1 VQEKMNLLR
10 DLQEIDQEISTIETT
25 RSGYEQE
32 LSVFAEQTA
41 EVQAMLDQLNTEV
54 DQLRLDEAQIEQEL
68 QKQRDNVT
76 RVEARLPAIQT
87 QKEYVAVLKEI
98 DVAKKANKDLEEQL
112 QNKRKEIDVLA
123 EDQQE
128 KQASLDAISDNV
140 GARGSELDKLLS
152 ESGKQL
158 EQHIR
163 NREKVAADVPK
174 SLLRKYQGLFKRRNG
189 MALAVARNG
198 ACLGCN
204 MQLPPQLFNQLL
216 QGADLQTCPHCN
228 RILYVGRGVVFRL
241 EKDR

>member
-1 VQEKMNLLR
+1 MNLLR

-128 KQASLDAISDNV
+128 KQASLDAISDNA

-228 RILYVGRGVVFRL
+228 RILYV
-241 EKDR
+241 EAEA

>member
-1 VQEKMNLLR
+1 MQEKMNLLR

-128 KQASLDAISDNV
+128 KQASLDAISDNA

-228 RILYVGRGVVFRL
+228 RILYV
-241 EKDR
+241 EAEA

>member
-1 VQEKMNLLR
+1 MQEKMNLLR

-128 KQASLDAISDNV
+128 KQASLDAVNDNA

-228 RILYVGRGVVFRL
+228 RILYV
-241 EKDR
+241 EAEA

>member
-1 VQEKMNLLR
+1 MQEKMNLLR

-25 RSGYEQE
+25 RSGYQQE
-32 LSVFAEQTA
+32 LSVFAEQAA
-41 EVQAMLDQLNTEV
+41 EVQAMLDQLNTEIE
-54 DQLRLDEAQIEQEL
+54 QLQEDEAQIEQEL
-68 QKQRDNVT
+68 LKQRDNVT

-98 DVAKKANKDLEEQL
+98 DVAKKGNKELEEQL
-112 QNKRKEIDVLA
+112 QGKRKEIAVLV

-128 KQASLDAISDNV
+128 KQTGLDTITEKAR
-140 GARGSELDKLLS
+140 ARGAELDQLLS
-152 ESGKQL
+152 ESGSQL
-158 EQHIR
+158 EQHTC
-163 NREKVAADVPK
+163 NREKVAADIPK

-228 RILYVGRGVVFRL
+228 RIIYVEVEV
-241 EKDR
+241 

>member
-1 VQEKMNLLR
+1 MQEKMNLLR

-25 RSGYEQE
+25 RSGYQQE
-32 LSVFAEQTA
+32 LSVFSEQAA
-41 EVQAMLDQLNTEV
+41 EVQSMLDQLNSEI
-54 DQLRLDEAQIEQEL
+54 DQLHQDEAQIEQEL
-68 QKQRDNVT
+68 LKQRDNVA
-76 RVEARLPAIQT
+76 RVEARLPGIQT

-98 DVAKKANKDLEEQL
+98 DVAKKGNKDLEEQM
-112 QNKRKEIDVLA
+112 QSKRKEIAILV

-128 KQASLDAISDNV
+128 KQAHLDAITENAR
-140 GARGSELDKLLS
+140 ARGSELDQLLS
-152 ESGKQL
+152 EADSQL
-158 EQHIR
+158 EKHTS

-228 RILYVGRGVVFRL
+228 RILYVEV
-241 EKDR
+241 EA

>member
-1 VQEKMNLLR
+1 MNLLR

-41 EVQAMLDQLNTEV
+41 EIQAMLDQLNTEV

-112 QNKRKEIDVLA
+112 QNKRKEIAVLV

-128 KQASLDAISDNV
+128 KQASLDAISENV

-216 QGADLQTCPHCN
+216 QGADLQTCPRCN
-228 RILYVGRGVVFRL
+228 RMLYV
-241 EKDR
+241 EAEA

>member
-1 VQEKMNLLR
+1 MQEKMNLLR

-228 RILYVGRGVVFRL
+228 RILYV
-241 EKDR
+241 EAEA